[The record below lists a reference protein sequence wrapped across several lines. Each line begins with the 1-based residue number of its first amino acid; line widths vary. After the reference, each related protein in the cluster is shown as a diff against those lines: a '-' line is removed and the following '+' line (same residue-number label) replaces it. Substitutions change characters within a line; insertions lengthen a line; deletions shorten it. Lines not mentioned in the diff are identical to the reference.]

1 MRELWLN
8 NGDRKVVKMTKQQ
21 SVEYLKKVL
30 ENWGTWRVHHEQL
43 CQAIEVLLEAVK
55 NEDRN
60 N

>member
-1 MRELWLN
+1 M
-8 NGDRKVVKMTKQQ
+8 MTKQQ